1 MLIGHGSSID
11 LAAVLSLFSGEVKG
25 QNARAVKLF
34 HHPLDLYSSAL
45 QEMTLL
51 KKTCDCSF
59 SGECSFLDL
68 SFWFI
73 YLIIFLVLFCIIYC
87 YLISNISPCSGIIFV
102 LLIYVVLTQVNLRHI
117 KPCKPSRQESQ
128 HIKLI
133 LHSLFM
139 CSDNKVVLLVMKW
152 WFLDLCCDCY

>member
-51 KKTCDCSF
+51 KKPMTV
-59 SGECSFLDL
+59 L
-68 SFWFI
+68 SPANAPSST
-73 YLIIFLVLFCIIYC
+73 LLNNVPGLVLHN
-87 YLISNISPCSGIIFV
+87 LLLSNIKYFC
-102 LLIYVVLTQVNLRHI
+102 LLWNYFCPFNL
-117 KPCKPSRQESQ
+117 CGVDPSQFKT
-128 HIKLI
+128 HKA
-133 LHSLFM
+133 
-139 CSDNKVVLLVMKW
+139 V
-152 WFLDLCCDCY
+152 